1 MNKIACVGDK
11 DSVLG
16 FMAIGF
22 EVHTAD
28 TLPEA
33 EKTVKSL
40 AESAEYPVI
49 FVTEEYYNGMQHL
62 ISSYSEKTVPA
73 IISILGKNGSQGT
86 GLAAVKALTEKAI
99 GADIALNS

>member
-28 TLPEA
+28 TLQEA
-33 EKTVKSL
+33 EKAVKLL
-40 AESAEYPVI
+40 AESAEYPII
-49 FVTEEYYNGMQHL
+49 FVTEDYFNDMHHL
-62 ISSYSEKTVPA
+62 VSSYAEKSVPA
-73 IISILGKNGSQGT
+73 IISIPGKNGSQGT